1 MVFAKRAF
9 KSNKKRGLVGKVMDD
24 YTGPWEIISKLK
36 GSSYEI
42 KHRDKGIV
50 GKRDAVHLSQCPDH
64 LLPFMPVDGP
74 DNRFG
79 QIHTPIQKNPYENL
93 GLKGFAPSQPFK
105 ASNLFETRGFISSGF
120 LSCRVRLL
128 D

>member
-1 MVFAKRAF
+1 MVFAKRAV
-9 KSNKKRGLVGKVMDD
+9 KSDRKRGLVGKLMDD

-42 KHRDKGIV
+42 KHKDKGIV
-50 GKRDAVHLSQCPDH
+50 SKRHAAHLSPFPDQ

-79 QIHTPIQKNPYENL
+79 QIHTPIQKNPYENA
-93 GLKGFAPSQPFK
+93 GLKGFTLAQPFK
-105 ASNLFETRGFISSGF
+105 ASVANPARIERRI
-120 LSCRVRLL
+120 LSVG
-128 D
+128 